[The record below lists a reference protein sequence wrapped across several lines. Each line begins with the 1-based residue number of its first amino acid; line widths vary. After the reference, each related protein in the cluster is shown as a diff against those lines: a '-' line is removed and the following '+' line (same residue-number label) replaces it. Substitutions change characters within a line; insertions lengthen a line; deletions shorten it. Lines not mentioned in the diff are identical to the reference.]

1 MSSMTMG
8 TVDSAKTGVPGSYGQ
23 QLVTFVVDGQNF
35 GISALKVRD
44 VLRRQPLTRVP
55 LAPPEI
61 AGAIN
66 LRGHIVT
73 AIDMR
78 SRLGTAPRGRDETT
92 MCVVVEGADE
102 WFCLIVDAV
111 GDVITI
117 ADSAIEP
124 TPASV
129 PDEWATMMRGVHRM
143 PNCLLLLLDIEQLL
157 SL

>member
-1 MSSMTMG
+1 MKI
-8 TVDSAKTGVPGSYGQ
+8 DSADSLKAGMPAAQGH
-23 QLVTFVVDGQNF
+23 QLVTFVVDGQSF

-44 VLRRQPLTRVP
+44 VLRRQPLTKVP
-55 LAPPEI
+55 LAAPDI

-73 AIDMR
+73 AIDVR
-78 SRLGTAPRGRDETT
+78 SRLGAKPRERDDAT

-102 WFCLIVDAV
+102 WFCLIVDSV

-117 ADSAIEP
+117 ADTSIEP

-129 PDEWATMMRGVHRM
+129 PEVWAKMMRGVHRM
-143 PNCLLLLLDIEQLL
+143 PSHLLLLLDIDQLL

>member
-1 MSSMTMG
+1 MKIDSMASLKADAAQG
-8 TVDSAKTGVPGSYGQ
+8 Y
-23 QLVTFVVDGQNF
+23 QLVTFVVDGQSF

-44 VLRRQPLTRVP
+44 VLRRQPLTKVP
-55 LAPPEI
+55 LAPADI

-73 AIDMR
+73 AIDVR
-78 SRLGTAPRGRDETT
+78 SRLGAKPREHDEPT

-117 ADSAIEP
+117 ADAAVEP
-124 TPASV
+124 SPASL
-129 PDEWATMMRGVHRM
+129 PDDWAKMIRGVHRM
-143 PNCLLLLLDIEQLL
+143 PDHLLLLLDIDQLL

>member
-1 MSSMTMG
+1 MKI
-8 TVDSAKTGVPGSYGQ
+8 DSADSLKAGVTGGAGL
-23 QLVTFVVDGQNF
+23 QLVTFSVEGQSF

-44 VLRRQPLTRVP
+44 VLRRQPLTKVP
-55 LAPPEI
+55 LSSAQI

-78 SRLGTAPRGRDETT
+78 SRLGAPPRERDEPT

-117 ADSAIEP
+117 SESTVEP

-129 PDEWATMMRGVHRM
+129 PDVWATMMRGVYRM
-143 PNCLLLLLDIEQLL
+143 PNSLLLLLDIDQLL